1 MNTNIITQSIYAYL
15 SARLGCSTEELSGD
29 GVLYVPNMS
38 AEPPF
43 LQLAAVGERVIVS
56 ASPELLPRVK
66 DLTQGRSRDE
76 IFELPLVYG
85 QTIHFIPDKVTDRPM
100 PDGYEYG
107 LLEGEALYE
116 LAGLTGFPNSLAF
129 DEDGQT
135 GTGIVCFARS
145 GGRIIALAGAGQ
157 ESGELWE
164 MGVDTD
170 PAHRGKGLGA
180 ALVGWLTRELIV
192 RERVPFYSASVTNIG
207 SQSVARRSGLRPCWV
222 DTYSNVLRDGYIYKD
237 FIKLLL

>member
-1 MNTNIITQSIYAYL
+1 MNKNIIIHSVSAYL
-15 SARLGCSTEELSGD
+15 SARLGCAQEELSGS
-29 GVLYVPNMS
+29 GVLYVPNKS

-56 ASPELLPRVK
+56 ASPELLPQVRAM
-66 DLTQGRSRDE
+66 TEGRTRDE

-85 QTIHFIPDKVTDRPM
+85 QTIHFIPDNIPDIPM
-100 PDGYEYG
+100 PDGYEYS
-107 LLEGEALYE
+107 LLEEEALKE
-116 LAGLTGFPNSLAF
+116 LVGLTGFPNSLAF
-129 DEDGQT
+129 DENGHT

-145 GGRIIALAGAGQ
+145 GGKIAALAGAGQ
-157 ESGELWE
+157 ESGSLWE

-180 ALVGWLTRELIV
+180 ALTAWLTRELLA

-207 SQSVARRSGLRPCWV
+207 SQSVAHRSGLRPCWV
-222 DTYSNVLRDGYIYKD
+222 DTYSNALRDDYIYKNY
-237 FIKLLL
+237 IKLLL